1 MLRNKT
7 RKVSKTK
14 KIKDPDVHVQDE
26 KNSHFLT
33 IRTPPISTQTPIS
46 TPQVVD
52 AIHYNIVSRVLQQT
66 PHYAALFITAKHIM
80 FRVIEAMPPIDPDEE
95 FDLIVV
101 GSGNGACGFLGEC
114 LKHVPSDYRVLVL
127 EEGNNFFFSSDITH
141 QAGWSKSYANG
152 TAFTLHN
159 SVTPNGRS
167 VLAGRAR
174 TLGGGGSI
182 NYTMIHESSEWL
194 VEQAGRDVDY
204 WDKCKEELNASLKRP
219 DPLAEGYQTPFA
231 DYIAE
236 NAQKAGY
243 AAPSKDDMIENIP
256 SVNESEN
263 KKRLYYFPT
272 QFDMFGSRTNSGVS
286 LVKWEQIKY
295 RWNTTVTGLVMDKT
309 TCNGVQTR
317 SKESGENVT
326 YKVKK
331 DTGRVVLCG
340 GSQSPRLLLNTEE
353 LASNKKIGTRVND
366 HICMPLAIYVV
377 REDKTSVVGATDNY
391 ESLFAEMV
399 VESESDEGDTTTTN
413 VCIDFFSG
421 DVLRLIYLISSLYL
435 CYVPLNGFKRLMGR
449 FPIIFT
455 YLSNTIRYILTAIIA
470 IIQVLGRLI
479 PFLPREIKITTALV
493 KFNASKEGYY
503 ERSGSRIVLR
513 FFDDERDYAIAEEAI
528 NKNLEFLES
537 NGRKPLFII
546 RWLFQL
552 LTKIPYK
559 QGRQVR
565 KYVRNF
571 ARKTLLSEQHLA
583 GGCVF
588 GDVVDKGL
596 EDSAKTGQVF
606 GTSNLYVADLS
617 IVPLPRVST
626 QMTAYLMGHHV
637 AKQLYAKKSFL
648 KKNN

>member
-1 MLRNKT
+1 MFYPLFR
-7 RKVSKTK
+7 TK
-14 KIKDPDVHVQDE
+14 
-26 KNSHFLT
+26 
-33 IRTPPISTQTPIS
+33 
-46 TPQVVD
+46 
-52 AIHYNIVSRVLQQT
+52 
-66 PHYAALFITAKHIM
+66 
-80 FRVIEAMPPIDPDEE
+80 EAMPPIDPDEE

-114 LKHVPSDYRVLVL
+114 LKHVPADYRVLVL
-127 EEGNNFFFSSDITH
+127 EEGDNFFFTSDITH

-152 TAFTLHN
+152 SAFTLHN
-159 SVTPNGRS
+159 AVTPTGRS

-194 VEQAGRDVDY
+194 VKQAGRDVAY

-231 DYIAE
+231 DFIAE

-243 AAPSKDDMIENIP
+243 AAPNKDDMIQNIP

-295 RWNTTVTGLVMDKT
+295 RWNTTVTGLVMGT
-309 TCNGVQTR
+309 MNESNYCNGVQTR
-317 SKESGENVT
+317 SKESGANVT

-353 LASNKKIGTRVND
+353 LAGNEKIGQRVND
-366 HICMPLAIYVV
+366 HICMPLALYVV
-377 REDKTSVVGATDNY
+377 KKDKASVVGATDNY
-391 ESLFAEMV
+391 ESLFAEVV
-399 VESESDEGDTTTTN
+399 VESKTDEGDATTTN
-413 VCIDFFSG
+413 VTIDFFSG

-435 CYVPLNGFKRLMGR
+435 CYVPFNGFKRLMGR

-455 YLSNTIRYILTAIIA
+455 YLSNTLRMILTAIISL
-470 IIQVLGRLI
+470 IQVLGRLI

-513 FFDDERDYAIAEEAI
+513 FFDDERDSAIAEEAI
-528 NKNLEFLES
+528 NQNLAFLES
-537 NGRKPLFII
+537 YGTKPPFII
-546 RWLFQL
+546 RKLFQL
-552 LTKIPYK
+552 VTKIPYR

-565 KYVRNF
+565 RYVRNF

-596 EDSAKTGQVF
+596 EDSNKTGQVF

-617 IVPLPRVST
+617 ILPLPRVST

-637 AKQLYAKKSFL
+637 AKQLYSAKKSSW